1 MSQTVLYGGT
11 FNPIHRGHLDIC
23 VRARQAVDAR
33 RVLLM
38 PAAQPPHKSAGWLA
52 PDQDRLAMCALA
64 AREYDLIQ
72 VDDWEI
78 RRGGRSYTVDTL
90 GHLAAVFP
98 EEELWLLIG
107 TDMFL
112 TFTQW
117 HRWEEIGK
125 MASLLVA
132 SREEGDRERLLDQQ
146 QRLAE
151 RGVRSRLLQNP
162 PMPMSSTQIREEL
175 RRDGTTGK
183 VCPQVLDYIREKEL
197 YLHPPEELDYLRR
210 YIRPLMTDY
219 RYRHSLGVE
228 KQAVKMARRFGADQR
243 KAALAGILHDV
254 CKDMPKGAL
263 LQNILESGI
272 INGAVPHHR
281 PGGDEFAGDSGL
293 SGGPDLGGPGVP
305 RRGGDAPPLRYRP
318 EKGHDPC
325 PDPHGE
331 GTDQKAKAHL
341 PRYPGGLQ
349 RIRCDDTDHERRGL
363 MNSEELASKI
373 VKILDS
379 KKGMDIAGI
388 DIRQLTTIG
397 DYFILVTGTSS
408 PHVKALAE
416 EVEDTLSKEGIEP
429 RRIEGAQSAVWILMD
444 YQDVILHVF
453 TKETREFYNM
463 ERLWADAP
471 RMDLTGLVTEE

>member
-151 RGVRSRLLQNP
+151 QGVRSRLLQNP

-272 INGAVPHHR
+272 INGIDFKASPQLIHSYAGALYLQSHMDIHDTEVIEAVRYHTTAR
-281 PGGDEFAGDSGL
+281 AGMSLLETVVYLADLTSEDREY
-293 SGGPDLGGPGVP
+293 PDVGEM
-305 RRGGDAPPLRYRP
+305 RRLCDTDLRKAMIHALTHTVKELTRKQKP
-318 EKGHDPC
+318 IC
-325 PDPHGE
+325 PDTLGACKEYGVTIP
-331 GTDQKAKAHL
+331 TMN
-341 PRYPGGLQ
+341 GGVL
-349 RIRCDDTDHERRGL
+349 
-363 MNSEELASKI
+363 
-373 VKILDS
+373 
-379 KKGMDIAGI
+379 
-388 DIRQLTTIG
+388 
-397 DYFILVTGTSS
+397 
-408 PHVKALAE
+408 
-416 EVEDTLSKEGIEP
+416 
-429 RRIEGAQSAVWILMD
+429 
-444 YQDVILHVF
+444 
-453 TKETREFYNM
+453 
-463 ERLWADAP
+463 
-471 RMDLTGLVTEE
+471 

>member
-64 AREYDLIQ
+64 ARDYDFIQ

-132 SREEGDRERLLDQQ
+132 SREEGDREQLLDQQ

-162 PMPMSSTQIREEL
+162 PMPMSSTRIREEL
-175 RRDGTTGK
+175 RRDGTTEK

-272 INGAVPHHR
+272 INGIDFKASPQLIHSYAGALYLQSHMDIHDTEVIEAVRYHTTAR
-281 PGGDEFAGDSGL
+281 AGMSLLETVVYLADLTSEDREY
-293 SGGPDLGGPGVP
+293 PDVGEM
-305 RRGGDAPPLRYRP
+305 RRLCDTDLRKAMIHALTHTVKELTRKQKP
-318 EKGHDPC
+318 IC
-325 PDPHGE
+325 PDTLGACKEYGVTIP
-331 GTDQKAKAHL
+331 TMN
-341 PRYPGGLQ
+341 GGVL
-349 RIRCDDTDHERRGL
+349 
-363 MNSEELASKI
+363 
-373 VKILDS
+373 
-379 KKGMDIAGI
+379 
-388 DIRQLTTIG
+388 
-397 DYFILVTGTSS
+397 
-408 PHVKALAE
+408 
-416 EVEDTLSKEGIEP
+416 
-429 RRIEGAQSAVWILMD
+429 
-444 YQDVILHVF
+444 
-453 TKETREFYNM
+453 
-463 ERLWADAP
+463 
-471 RMDLTGLVTEE
+471 

>member
-151 RGVRSRLLQNP
+151 QGVRSRLLQNP

-175 RRDGTTGK
+175 RRDGTTEK

-272 INGAVPHHR
+272 INGIDFKASPQLIHSYAGALYLQSHMDIHDLEVIEAVRYHTTAR
-281 PGGDEFAGDSGL
+281 AGMSLLETVVYLADLTSEDREYGDEGEMRRLCDT
-293 SGGPDLGGPGVP
+293 DLRKAMIHALTHTVKELTRKQKPI
-305 RRGGDAPPLRYRP
+305 
-318 EKGHDPC
+318 C
-325 PDPHGE
+325 PDTLGACKEYGVTIP
-331 GTDQKAKAHL
+331 TMN
-341 PRYPGGLQ
+341 GGVL
-349 RIRCDDTDHERRGL
+349 
-363 MNSEELASKI
+363 
-373 VKILDS
+373 
-379 KKGMDIAGI
+379 
-388 DIRQLTTIG
+388 
-397 DYFILVTGTSS
+397 
-408 PHVKALAE
+408 
-416 EVEDTLSKEGIEP
+416 
-429 RRIEGAQSAVWILMD
+429 
-444 YQDVILHVF
+444 
-453 TKETREFYNM
+453 
-463 ERLWADAP
+463 
-471 RMDLTGLVTEE
+471 

>member
-146 QRLAE
+146 QKLAE

-228 KQAVKMARRFGADQR
+228 KQAVKMARRFGADQQ

-272 INGAVPHHR
+272 INGIDFKASPQLIHSYAGALYLQSHMDIHDLEVIEAVRYHTTAR
-281 PGGDEFAGDSGL
+281 AGMSLLETVVYLADLTSEDREY
-293 SGGPDLGGPGVP
+293 PDVGEM
-305 RRGGDAPPLRYRP
+305 RRLCDTDLRKAMIHALTHTVKELTRKQKP
-318 EKGHDPC
+318 IC
-325 PDPHGE
+325 PDTLGACKEYGVTIP
-331 GTDQKAKAHL
+331 TMN
-341 PRYPGGLQ
+341 GGVL
-349 RIRCDDTDHERRGL
+349 
-363 MNSEELASKI
+363 
-373 VKILDS
+373 
-379 KKGMDIAGI
+379 
-388 DIRQLTTIG
+388 
-397 DYFILVTGTSS
+397 
-408 PHVKALAE
+408 
-416 EVEDTLSKEGIEP
+416 
-429 RRIEGAQSAVWILMD
+429 
-444 YQDVILHVF
+444 
-453 TKETREFYNM
+453 
-463 ERLWADAP
+463 
-471 RMDLTGLVTEE
+471 

>member
-132 SREEGDRERLLDQQ
+132 SREEGDREQLLDQQ
-146 QRLAE
+146 QKLAE

-272 INGAVPHHR
+272 INGIDFKASPQLIHSYAGALYLQSHMDIHDTEVIEAVRYHTTAR
-281 PGGDEFAGDSGL
+281 AGMNLLETVVYLADLTSEDREY
-293 SGGPDLGGPGVP
+293 PDVGEM
-305 RRGGDAPPLRYRP
+305 RRLCDTDLRKAMIHALTHTVKELTRKQKP
-318 EKGHDPC
+318 IC
-325 PDPHGE
+325 PDTLGACKEYGVTIP
-331 GTDQKAKAHL
+331 TMN
-341 PRYPGGLQ
+341 GGVL
-349 RIRCDDTDHERRGL
+349 
-363 MNSEELASKI
+363 
-373 VKILDS
+373 
-379 KKGMDIAGI
+379 
-388 DIRQLTTIG
+388 
-397 DYFILVTGTSS
+397 
-408 PHVKALAE
+408 
-416 EVEDTLSKEGIEP
+416 
-429 RRIEGAQSAVWILMD
+429 
-444 YQDVILHVF
+444 
-453 TKETREFYNM
+453 
-463 ERLWADAP
+463 
-471 RMDLTGLVTEE
+471 

>member
-146 QRLAE
+146 QKLAE
-151 RGVRSRLLQNP
+151 QGVRSRLLQNP

-175 RRDGTTGK
+175 RRDGTTEK

-272 INGAVPHHR
+272 INGIDFKASPQLIHSYAGALYLQSHMDIHDLEVIEAVRYHTTAR
-281 PGGDEFAGDSGL
+281 AGMSLLETVVYLADLTSEDREY
-293 SGGPDLGGPGVP
+293 PDVGEM
-305 RRGGDAPPLRYRP
+305 RRLCDTDLRKAMIHALTHTVKELTRKQKP
-318 EKGHDPC
+318 IC
-325 PDPHGE
+325 PDTLGACKEYGVTIP
-331 GTDQKAKAHL
+331 TMN
-341 PRYPGGLQ
+341 GGVL
-349 RIRCDDTDHERRGL
+349 
-363 MNSEELASKI
+363 
-373 VKILDS
+373 
-379 KKGMDIAGI
+379 
-388 DIRQLTTIG
+388 
-397 DYFILVTGTSS
+397 
-408 PHVKALAE
+408 
-416 EVEDTLSKEGIEP
+416 
-429 RRIEGAQSAVWILMD
+429 
-444 YQDVILHVF
+444 
-453 TKETREFYNM
+453 
-463 ERLWADAP
+463 
-471 RMDLTGLVTEE
+471 

>member
-151 RGVRSRLLQNP
+151 QGVRSRLLQNP

-272 INGAVPHHR
+272 INGIDFKASPQLIHSYAGALYLQSHMDIHDLEVIEAVRYHTTAR
-281 PGGDEFAGDSGL
+281 AGMSLLETVVYLADLTSEDREY
-293 SGGPDLGGPGVP
+293 PDVGEM
-305 RRGGDAPPLRYRP
+305 RRLCDTDLREAMIHALTHTVRELTRKQKP
-318 EKGHDPC
+318 IC
-325 PDPHGE
+325 PDTLGACKEYGVTIP
-331 GTDQKAKAHL
+331 TMN
-341 PRYPGGLQ
+341 GGVL
-349 RIRCDDTDHERRGL
+349 
-363 MNSEELASKI
+363 
-373 VKILDS
+373 
-379 KKGMDIAGI
+379 
-388 DIRQLTTIG
+388 
-397 DYFILVTGTSS
+397 
-408 PHVKALAE
+408 
-416 EVEDTLSKEGIEP
+416 
-429 RRIEGAQSAVWILMD
+429 
-444 YQDVILHVF
+444 
-453 TKETREFYNM
+453 
-463 ERLWADAP
+463 
-471 RMDLTGLVTEE
+471 

>member
-254 CKDMPKGAL
+254 CKDMPKGPL

-272 INGAVPHHR
+272 INGI
-281 PGGDEFAGDSGL
+281 DFAACPQLIHSYAGALYLQSHM
-293 SGGPDLGGPGVP
+293 
-305 RRGGDAPPLRYRP
+305 
-318 EKGHDPC
+318 EIHDPEVIDAVRYHTTARAGMSLLETIIYLADLTSEDREYGDVGVMRRLCQEDLRGAMIHALTHTVGELSKRGKPIC
-325 PDPHGE
+325 PD
-331 GTDQKAKAHL
+331 
-341 PRYPGGLQ
+341 
-349 RIRCDDTDHERRGL
+349 
-363 MNSEELASKI
+363 
-373 VKILDS
+373 
-379 KKGMDIAGI
+379 
-388 DIRQLTTIG
+388 
-397 DYFILVTGTSS
+397 
-408 PHVKALAE
+408 
-416 EVEDTLSKEGIEP
+416 
-429 RRIEGAQSAVWILMD
+429 
-444 YQDVILHVF
+444 
-453 TKETREFYNM
+453 TREACKEYGVEIPTVNGG
-463 ERLWADAP
+463 AI
-471 RMDLTGLVTEE
+471 

>member
-125 MASLLVA
+125 MASRLVA

-146 QRLAE
+146 QKLAE
-151 RGVRSRLLQNP
+151 QGVRSRLLQNP

-272 INGAVPHHR
+272 INGIDFKASPQLIHSYAGALYLQSHMDIHDTEVIEAVRYHTTAR
-281 PGGDEFAGDSGL
+281 AGMSLLETVVYLADLTSEDREY
-293 SGGPDLGGPGVP
+293 PDVGEM
-305 RRGGDAPPLRYRP
+305 RRLCDTDLRKAMIHALTHTVKELTRKQKP
-318 EKGHDPC
+318 IC
-325 PDPHGE
+325 PDTLGACKEYGVTIP
-331 GTDQKAKAHL
+331 TMN
-341 PRYPGGLQ
+341 GGVL
-349 RIRCDDTDHERRGL
+349 
-363 MNSEELASKI
+363 
-373 VKILDS
+373 
-379 KKGMDIAGI
+379 
-388 DIRQLTTIG
+388 
-397 DYFILVTGTSS
+397 
-408 PHVKALAE
+408 
-416 EVEDTLSKEGIEP
+416 
-429 RRIEGAQSAVWILMD
+429 
-444 YQDVILHVF
+444 
-453 TKETREFYNM
+453 
-463 ERLWADAP
+463 
-471 RMDLTGLVTEE
+471 

>member
-146 QRLAE
+146 QKLAE
-151 RGVRSRLLQNP
+151 QGVRSRLLQNP

-175 RRDGTTGK
+175 RRDGTTEK

-228 KQAVKMARRFGADQR
+228 KQAVKMARRFGADQQ

-272 INGAVPHHR
+272 INGIDFKASPQLIHSYAGALYLQSHMDIHDTEVIEAVRYHTTAR
-281 PGGDEFAGDSGL
+281 AGMSLLETVVYLADLTSEDREY
-293 SGGPDLGGPGVP
+293 PDVGEM
-305 RRGGDAPPLRYRP
+305 RRLCDTDLRKAMIHALTHTVKELTRKQKP
-318 EKGHDPC
+318 IC
-325 PDPHGE
+325 PDTLGACKEYGVTIP
-331 GTDQKAKAHL
+331 TMN
-341 PRYPGGLQ
+341 GGVL
-349 RIRCDDTDHERRGL
+349 
-363 MNSEELASKI
+363 
-373 VKILDS
+373 
-379 KKGMDIAGI
+379 
-388 DIRQLTTIG
+388 
-397 DYFILVTGTSS
+397 
-408 PHVKALAE
+408 
-416 EVEDTLSKEGIEP
+416 
-429 RRIEGAQSAVWILMD
+429 
-444 YQDVILHVF
+444 
-453 TKETREFYNM
+453 
-463 ERLWADAP
+463 
-471 RMDLTGLVTEE
+471 

>member
-151 RGVRSRLLQNP
+151 QGVRSRLLQNP

-272 INGAVPHHR
+272 INGIDFKASPQLIHSYAGALYLQSHMDIHDLEVIEAVRYHTTAR
-281 PGGDEFAGDSGL
+281 AGMTLLETVVYLADLTSEDREY
-293 SGGPDLGGPGVP
+293 PDVGEM
-305 RRGGDAPPLRYRP
+305 RRLCDTDLRKAMIHALTHTVKELTRKQKP
-318 EKGHDPC
+318 IC
-325 PDPHGE
+325 PDTLGACKEYGVTIP
-331 GTDQKAKAHL
+331 TMN
-341 PRYPGGLQ
+341 GGVL
-349 RIRCDDTDHERRGL
+349 
-363 MNSEELASKI
+363 
-373 VKILDS
+373 
-379 KKGMDIAGI
+379 
-388 DIRQLTTIG
+388 
-397 DYFILVTGTSS
+397 
-408 PHVKALAE
+408 
-416 EVEDTLSKEGIEP
+416 
-429 RRIEGAQSAVWILMD
+429 
-444 YQDVILHVF
+444 
-453 TKETREFYNM
+453 
-463 ERLWADAP
+463 
-471 RMDLTGLVTEE
+471 

>member
-132 SREEGDRERLLDQQ
+132 SREEGDREQLLDQQ

-272 INGAVPHHR
+272 INGIDFKASPQLIHSYAGALYLQSHMDIHDTEVIEAVRYHTTAR
-281 PGGDEFAGDSGL
+281 AGMSLLETVVYLADLTSEDREY
-293 SGGPDLGGPGVP
+293 PDVGEM
-305 RRGGDAPPLRYRP
+305 RRLCDTDLRKAMIHALTHTVKELTRKQKP
-318 EKGHDPC
+318 IC
-325 PDPHGE
+325 PDTLGACKEYGVTIP
-331 GTDQKAKAHL
+331 TMN
-341 PRYPGGLQ
+341 GGVL
-349 RIRCDDTDHERRGL
+349 
-363 MNSEELASKI
+363 
-373 VKILDS
+373 
-379 KKGMDIAGI
+379 
-388 DIRQLTTIG
+388 
-397 DYFILVTGTSS
+397 
-408 PHVKALAE
+408 
-416 EVEDTLSKEGIEP
+416 
-429 RRIEGAQSAVWILMD
+429 
-444 YQDVILHVF
+444 
-453 TKETREFYNM
+453 
-463 ERLWADAP
+463 
-471 RMDLTGLVTEE
+471 

>member
-272 INGAVPHHR
+272 INGIDFKASPQLIHSYAGALYLQSHMDIHDLEVIEAVRYHTTAR
-281 PGGDEFAGDSGL
+281 AGMSLLETVVYLADLTSEDREY
-293 SGGPDLGGPGVP
+293 PDVGEM
-305 RRGGDAPPLRYRP
+305 RRLCDTDLRKAMIHALTHTVKELTRKQKP
-318 EKGHDPC
+318 IC
-325 PDPHGE
+325 PDTLGACKEYGVTIP
-331 GTDQKAKAHL
+331 TMN
-341 PRYPGGLQ
+341 GGVL
-349 RIRCDDTDHERRGL
+349 
-363 MNSEELASKI
+363 
-373 VKILDS
+373 
-379 KKGMDIAGI
+379 
-388 DIRQLTTIG
+388 
-397 DYFILVTGTSS
+397 
-408 PHVKALAE
+408 
-416 EVEDTLSKEGIEP
+416 
-429 RRIEGAQSAVWILMD
+429 
-444 YQDVILHVF
+444 
-453 TKETREFYNM
+453 
-463 ERLWADAP
+463 
-471 RMDLTGLVTEE
+471 

>member
-146 QRLAE
+146 QKLAE
-151 RGVRSRLLQNP
+151 QGVRSRLLQNP

-272 INGAVPHHR
+272 INGIDFKASPQLIHSYAGALYLQSHMDIHDTEVIEAVRYHTTAR
-281 PGGDEFAGDSGL
+281 AGMSLLETVVYLADLTSEDREY
-293 SGGPDLGGPGVP
+293 PDVGEM
-305 RRGGDAPPLRYRP
+305 RRLCDTDLRKAMIHALTHTVKELTRKQKP
-318 EKGHDPC
+318 IC
-325 PDPHGE
+325 PDTLGACKEYGVTIP
-331 GTDQKAKAHL
+331 TMN
-341 PRYPGGLQ
+341 GGVL
-349 RIRCDDTDHERRGL
+349 
-363 MNSEELASKI
+363 
-373 VKILDS
+373 
-379 KKGMDIAGI
+379 
-388 DIRQLTTIG
+388 
-397 DYFILVTGTSS
+397 
-408 PHVKALAE
+408 
-416 EVEDTLSKEGIEP
+416 
-429 RRIEGAQSAVWILMD
+429 
-444 YQDVILHVF
+444 
-453 TKETREFYNM
+453 
-463 ERLWADAP
+463 
-471 RMDLTGLVTEE
+471 

>member
-146 QRLAE
+146 QKLAE
-151 RGVRSRLLQNP
+151 QGVRSRLLQNP

-228 KQAVKMARRFGADQR
+228 KQAVKMARRFGADQQ

-272 INGAVPHHR
+272 INGIDFKASPQLIHSYAGALYLQSHMDIHDTEVIEAVRYHTTAR
-281 PGGDEFAGDSGL
+281 AEMSLLETVVYLADLTSEDREY
-293 SGGPDLGGPGVP
+293 PDVGEM
-305 RRGGDAPPLRYRP
+305 RRLCDTDLRKAMIHALTHTVKELTRKQKP
-318 EKGHDPC
+318 IC
-325 PDPHGE
+325 PDTLGACKEYGVTIP
-331 GTDQKAKAHL
+331 TMN
-341 PRYPGGLQ
+341 GGVL
-349 RIRCDDTDHERRGL
+349 
-363 MNSEELASKI
+363 
-373 VKILDS
+373 
-379 KKGMDIAGI
+379 
-388 DIRQLTTIG
+388 
-397 DYFILVTGTSS
+397 
-408 PHVKALAE
+408 
-416 EVEDTLSKEGIEP
+416 
-429 RRIEGAQSAVWILMD
+429 
-444 YQDVILHVF
+444 
-453 TKETREFYNM
+453 
-463 ERLWADAP
+463 
-471 RMDLTGLVTEE
+471 

>member
-272 INGAVPHHR
+272 INGIDFKASPQLIHSYAGALYLQSHMDIHDTEVIEAVRYHTTAR
-281 PGGDEFAGDSGL
+281 AGMSLLETVVYLADLTSEDREY
-293 SGGPDLGGPGVP
+293 PDVGEM
-305 RRGGDAPPLRYRP
+305 RRLCDTDLRKAMIHALTHTVKELTRKQKP
-318 EKGHDPC
+318 IC
-325 PDPHGE
+325 PDTLGACKEYGVTIP
-331 GTDQKAKAHL
+331 TMN
-341 PRYPGGLQ
+341 GGVL
-349 RIRCDDTDHERRGL
+349 
-363 MNSEELASKI
+363 
-373 VKILDS
+373 
-379 KKGMDIAGI
+379 
-388 DIRQLTTIG
+388 
-397 DYFILVTGTSS
+397 
-408 PHVKALAE
+408 
-416 EVEDTLSKEGIEP
+416 
-429 RRIEGAQSAVWILMD
+429 
-444 YQDVILHVF
+444 
-453 TKETREFYNM
+453 
-463 ERLWADAP
+463 
-471 RMDLTGLVTEE
+471 

>member
-272 INGAVPHHR
+272 INGIDFKASPQLIHSYAGALYLQSHMDIHDTEVIEAVRYHTTAR
-281 PGGDEFAGDSGL
+281 AGMSLLETVVYLADLTSEDREY
-293 SGGPDLGGPGVP
+293 PDVGEM
-305 RRGGDAPPLRYRP
+305 RRLCDTDLRKAMIHALTHTVKELTRKQKP
-318 EKGHDPC
+318 IC
-325 PDPHGE
+325 PDTLGACKEYCVTIP
-331 GTDQKAKAHL
+331 TMN
-341 PRYPGGLQ
+341 GGVL
-349 RIRCDDTDHERRGL
+349 
-363 MNSEELASKI
+363 
-373 VKILDS
+373 
-379 KKGMDIAGI
+379 
-388 DIRQLTTIG
+388 
-397 DYFILVTGTSS
+397 
-408 PHVKALAE
+408 
-416 EVEDTLSKEGIEP
+416 
-429 RRIEGAQSAVWILMD
+429 
-444 YQDVILHVF
+444 
-453 TKETREFYNM
+453 
-463 ERLWADAP
+463 
-471 RMDLTGLVTEE
+471 

>member
-64 AREYDLIQ
+64 AREYDHIQ

-151 RGVRSRLLQNP
+151 QGVRSRLLQNP

-228 KQAVKMARRFGADQR
+228 KQVVKMARRFGADQR

-272 INGAVPHHR
+272 INGIDFKASPQLIHSYAGALYLQSHMDIHDTEVIEAVRYHTTAR
-281 PGGDEFAGDSGL
+281 AGMSLLETVVYLADLTSEDREY
-293 SGGPDLGGPGVP
+293 PDVGEM
-305 RRGGDAPPLRYRP
+305 RRLCDTDLRKAMIHALTHTVKELTRKQKP
-318 EKGHDPC
+318 IC
-325 PDPHGE
+325 PDTLGACKEYGVTIP
-331 GTDQKAKAHL
+331 TMN
-341 PRYPGGLQ
+341 GGVL
-349 RIRCDDTDHERRGL
+349 
-363 MNSEELASKI
+363 
-373 VKILDS
+373 
-379 KKGMDIAGI
+379 
-388 DIRQLTTIG
+388 
-397 DYFILVTGTSS
+397 
-408 PHVKALAE
+408 
-416 EVEDTLSKEGIEP
+416 
-429 RRIEGAQSAVWILMD
+429 
-444 YQDVILHVF
+444 
-453 TKETREFYNM
+453 
-463 ERLWADAP
+463 
-471 RMDLTGLVTEE
+471 

>member
-117 HRWEEIGK
+117 HRWEEIGR

-272 INGAVPHHR
+272 INGIDFKASPQLIHSYAGALYLQSHMDIHDTEVIEAVRYHTTAR
-281 PGGDEFAGDSGL
+281 AGMSLLETVVYLADLTSEDREY
-293 SGGPDLGGPGVP
+293 PDVGEM
-305 RRGGDAPPLRYRP
+305 RRLCDTDLRKAMIHALTHTVKELTRKQKP
-318 EKGHDPC
+318 IC
-325 PDPHGE
+325 PDTLGACKEYGVTIP
-331 GTDQKAKAHL
+331 TMN
-341 PRYPGGLQ
+341 GGVL
-349 RIRCDDTDHERRGL
+349 
-363 MNSEELASKI
+363 
-373 VKILDS
+373 
-379 KKGMDIAGI
+379 
-388 DIRQLTTIG
+388 
-397 DYFILVTGTSS
+397 
-408 PHVKALAE
+408 
-416 EVEDTLSKEGIEP
+416 
-429 RRIEGAQSAVWILMD
+429 
-444 YQDVILHVF
+444 
-453 TKETREFYNM
+453 
-463 ERLWADAP
+463 
-471 RMDLTGLVTEE
+471 

>member
-132 SREEGDRERLLDQQ
+132 SREEGDREQLLDQQ
-146 QRLAE
+146 QKLAE

-272 INGAVPHHR
+272 INGIDFKASPQLIHSY
-281 PGGDEFAGDSGL
+281 AGALYLQSHMDI
-293 SGGPDLGGPGVP
+293 
-305 RRGGDAPPLRYRP
+305 
-318 EKGHDPC
+318 HDPEVIEAVRYHTTARAGMSLLETVVYLADLTSEDREYPDVGEMRRLCDTDLRKAMIHALTHTVKELTRKQKPIC
-325 PDPHGE
+325 PDTLGACKEYGVTIP
-331 GTDQKAKAHL
+331 TMN
-341 PRYPGGLQ
+341 GGVL
-349 RIRCDDTDHERRGL
+349 
-363 MNSEELASKI
+363 
-373 VKILDS
+373 
-379 KKGMDIAGI
+379 
-388 DIRQLTTIG
+388 
-397 DYFILVTGTSS
+397 
-408 PHVKALAE
+408 
-416 EVEDTLSKEGIEP
+416 
-429 RRIEGAQSAVWILMD
+429 
-444 YQDVILHVF
+444 
-453 TKETREFYNM
+453 
-463 ERLWADAP
+463 
-471 RMDLTGLVTEE
+471 

>member
-151 RGVRSRLLQNP
+151 QGVRSRLLQNP

-175 RRDGTTGK
+175 RRDGTTEK

-272 INGAVPHHR
+272 INGIDFKASPQLIHSYAGALYLQSHMDIHDLEVIEAVRYHTTAR
-281 PGGDEFAGDSGL
+281 AGMSLLETVVYLADLTSEDREY
-293 SGGPDLGGPGVP
+293 PDVGEM
-305 RRGGDAPPLRYRP
+305 RRLCDTDLRKAMIHALTHTVKELTRKQKP
-318 EKGHDPC
+318 IC
-325 PDPHGE
+325 PDTLGACKEYGVTIP
-331 GTDQKAKAHL
+331 TMN
-341 PRYPGGLQ
+341 GGVL
-349 RIRCDDTDHERRGL
+349 
-363 MNSEELASKI
+363 
-373 VKILDS
+373 
-379 KKGMDIAGI
+379 
-388 DIRQLTTIG
+388 
-397 DYFILVTGTSS
+397 
-408 PHVKALAE
+408 
-416 EVEDTLSKEGIEP
+416 
-429 RRIEGAQSAVWILMD
+429 
-444 YQDVILHVF
+444 
-453 TKETREFYNM
+453 
-463 ERLWADAP
+463 
-471 RMDLTGLVTEE
+471 

>member
-146 QRLAE
+146 QKLAE
-151 RGVRSRLLQNP
+151 QGVRSRLLQNP
-162 PMPMSSTQIREEL
+162 PMPMSSTQILEEL

-272 INGAVPHHR
+272 INGIDFKASPQLIHSYAGALYLQSHMDIHDTEVIEAVRYHTTAR
-281 PGGDEFAGDSGL
+281 AGMSLLETVVYLADLTSEDREY
-293 SGGPDLGGPGVP
+293 PDVGEM
-305 RRGGDAPPLRYRP
+305 RRLCDTDLRKAMIHALTHTVKELTRKQKP
-318 EKGHDPC
+318 IC
-325 PDPHGE
+325 PDTLGACKEYGVTIP
-331 GTDQKAKAHL
+331 TMN
-341 PRYPGGLQ
+341 GGVL
-349 RIRCDDTDHERRGL
+349 
-363 MNSEELASKI
+363 
-373 VKILDS
+373 
-379 KKGMDIAGI
+379 
-388 DIRQLTTIG
+388 
-397 DYFILVTGTSS
+397 
-408 PHVKALAE
+408 
-416 EVEDTLSKEGIEP
+416 
-429 RRIEGAQSAVWILMD
+429 
-444 YQDVILHVF
+444 
-453 TKETREFYNM
+453 
-463 ERLWADAP
+463 
-471 RMDLTGLVTEE
+471 

>member
-132 SREEGDRERLLDQQ
+132 SREEGDREQLLDQQ
-146 QRLAE
+146 QKLAE
-151 RGVRSRLLQNP
+151 QGVRSRLLQNP

-175 RRDGTTGK
+175 RRDGTTEK

-272 INGAVPHHR
+272 INGIDFKASPQLIHSYAGALYLQSHMDIHDTEVIEAVRYHTTAR
-281 PGGDEFAGDSGL
+281 AGMSLLETVVYLADLTSEDREY
-293 SGGPDLGGPGVP
+293 PDVGEM
-305 RRGGDAPPLRYRP
+305 RRLCDTDLRKAMIHALTHTVKELTRKQKP
-318 EKGHDPC
+318 IC
-325 PDPHGE
+325 PDTLGACKEYGVTIP
-331 GTDQKAKAHL
+331 TMN
-341 PRYPGGLQ
+341 GGVL
-349 RIRCDDTDHERRGL
+349 
-363 MNSEELASKI
+363 
-373 VKILDS
+373 
-379 KKGMDIAGI
+379 
-388 DIRQLTTIG
+388 
-397 DYFILVTGTSS
+397 
-408 PHVKALAE
+408 
-416 EVEDTLSKEGIEP
+416 
-429 RRIEGAQSAVWILMD
+429 
-444 YQDVILHVF
+444 
-453 TKETREFYNM
+453 
-463 ERLWADAP
+463 
-471 RMDLTGLVTEE
+471 

>member
-117 HRWEEIGK
+117 HRWKEIGK

-132 SREEGDRERLLDQQ
+132 SREEGDREQLLDQQ

-272 INGAVPHHR
+272 INGIDFKASPQLIHSYAGALYLQSHMDIHDTEVIEAVRYHTTAR
-281 PGGDEFAGDSGL
+281 AGMSLLETVVYLADLTSEDREY
-293 SGGPDLGGPGVP
+293 PDVGEM
-305 RRGGDAPPLRYRP
+305 RRLCDTDLRKAMIHALTHTVKELTRKQKP
-318 EKGHDPC
+318 IC
-325 PDPHGE
+325 PDTLGACKEYGVTIP
-331 GTDQKAKAHL
+331 TMN
-341 PRYPGGLQ
+341 GGVL
-349 RIRCDDTDHERRGL
+349 
-363 MNSEELASKI
+363 
-373 VKILDS
+373 
-379 KKGMDIAGI
+379 
-388 DIRQLTTIG
+388 
-397 DYFILVTGTSS
+397 
-408 PHVKALAE
+408 
-416 EVEDTLSKEGIEP
+416 
-429 RRIEGAQSAVWILMD
+429 
-444 YQDVILHVF
+444 
-453 TKETREFYNM
+453 
-463 ERLWADAP
+463 
-471 RMDLTGLVTEE
+471 

>member
-1 MSQTVLYGGT
+1 
-11 FNPIHRGHLDIC
+11 
-23 VRARQAVDAR
+23 
-33 RVLLM
+33 M

-64 AREYDLIQ
+64 ARDYDFIQ

-132 SREEGDRERLLDQQ
+132 SREEGDREQLLDQQ

-162 PMPMSSTQIREEL
+162 PMPMSSTRIREEL
-175 RRDGTTGK
+175 RRDGTTEK

-272 INGAVPHHR
+272 INGIDFKASPQLIHSYAGALYLQSHMDIHDTEVIEAVRYHTTAR
-281 PGGDEFAGDSGL
+281 AGMSLLETVVYLADLTSEDREY
-293 SGGPDLGGPGVP
+293 PDVGEM
-305 RRGGDAPPLRYRP
+305 RRLCDTDLRKAMIHALTHTVKELTRKQKP
-318 EKGHDPC
+318 IC
-325 PDPHGE
+325 PDTLGACKEYGVTIP
-331 GTDQKAKAHL
+331 TMN
-341 PRYPGGLQ
+341 GGVL
-349 RIRCDDTDHERRGL
+349 
-363 MNSEELASKI
+363 
-373 VKILDS
+373 
-379 KKGMDIAGI
+379 
-388 DIRQLTTIG
+388 
-397 DYFILVTGTSS
+397 
-408 PHVKALAE
+408 
-416 EVEDTLSKEGIEP
+416 
-429 RRIEGAQSAVWILMD
+429 
-444 YQDVILHVF
+444 
-453 TKETREFYNM
+453 
-463 ERLWADAP
+463 
-471 RMDLTGLVTEE
+471 

>member
-1 MSQTVLYGGT
+1 MSRTVLYGGT
-11 FNPIHRGHLDIC
+11 FNPIHRGHLNIC
-23 VRARQAVDAR
+23 LRAREAVEADE
-33 RVLLM
+33 VLLM

-132 SREEGDRERLLDQQ
+132 SREEGDREQLLAQQ

-175 RRDGTTGK
+175 RRDGTTEK

-219 RYRHSLGVE
+219 RYHHSLGVE

-243 KAALAGILHDV
+243 RAALAGILHDV

-272 INGAVPHHR
+272 INGIDFKASPQLIHSY
-281 PGGDEFAGDSGL
+281 AGALYLQSHMDI
-293 SGGPDLGGPGVP
+293 
-305 RRGGDAPPLRYRP
+305 
-318 EKGHDPC
+318 HDPEVIEAVRYHTTARAGMSLLETVVYLADLTSEDREYPDVGEMRRLCDTDLRKAMIHALTHTVKELTRKQKPIC
-325 PDPHGE
+325 PDTLGACKEYGVTIP
-331 GTDQKAKAHL
+331 TMN
-341 PRYPGGLQ
+341 GGVL
-349 RIRCDDTDHERRGL
+349 
-363 MNSEELASKI
+363 
-373 VKILDS
+373 
-379 KKGMDIAGI
+379 
-388 DIRQLTTIG
+388 
-397 DYFILVTGTSS
+397 
-408 PHVKALAE
+408 
-416 EVEDTLSKEGIEP
+416 
-429 RRIEGAQSAVWILMD
+429 
-444 YQDVILHVF
+444 
-453 TKETREFYNM
+453 
-463 ERLWADAP
+463 
-471 RMDLTGLVTEE
+471 

>member
-23 VRARQAVDAR
+23 VRARHAVDAR

-64 AREYDLIQ
+64 ARDYDFIQ

-132 SREEGDRERLLDQQ
+132 SREEGDRVQLLAQQ

-162 PMPMSSTQIREEL
+162 PMPMSSTRIREEL
-175 RRDGTTGK
+175 RRDGTTEK

-272 INGAVPHHR
+272 INGIDFKASPQLIHSY
-281 PGGDEFAGDSGL
+281 AGALYLQSHMDI
-293 SGGPDLGGPGVP
+293 
-305 RRGGDAPPLRYRP
+305 
-318 EKGHDPC
+318 HDPEVIEAVRYHTTARAGMSLLETVVYLADLTSEDREYPDVGEMRRLCDTDLRKAMIHALTHTVKELTRKQKPIC
-325 PDPHGE
+325 PDTLGACKEYGVTIP
-331 GTDQKAKAHL
+331 TMN
-341 PRYPGGLQ
+341 GGVL
-349 RIRCDDTDHERRGL
+349 
-363 MNSEELASKI
+363 
-373 VKILDS
+373 
-379 KKGMDIAGI
+379 
-388 DIRQLTTIG
+388 
-397 DYFILVTGTSS
+397 
-408 PHVKALAE
+408 
-416 EVEDTLSKEGIEP
+416 
-429 RRIEGAQSAVWILMD
+429 
-444 YQDVILHVF
+444 
-453 TKETREFYNM
+453 
-463 ERLWADAP
+463 
-471 RMDLTGLVTEE
+471 

>member
-146 QRLAE
+146 QKLAE
-151 RGVRSRLLQNP
+151 QGVRSRLLQNP

-272 INGAVPHHR
+272 INGIDFKASPQLIHSYAGALYLQSHMDIHDLEVIEAVRYHTTAR
-281 PGGDEFAGDSGL
+281 AGMSLLETVVYLADLTSEDREY
-293 SGGPDLGGPGVP
+293 PDVGEM
-305 RRGGDAPPLRYRP
+305 RRLCDTDLRKAMIHALTHTVKELTRKQKP
-318 EKGHDPC
+318 IC
-325 PDPHGE
+325 PDTLGACKEYGVTIP
-331 GTDQKAKAHL
+331 TMN
-341 PRYPGGLQ
+341 GGVL
-349 RIRCDDTDHERRGL
+349 
-363 MNSEELASKI
+363 
-373 VKILDS
+373 
-379 KKGMDIAGI
+379 
-388 DIRQLTTIG
+388 
-397 DYFILVTGTSS
+397 
-408 PHVKALAE
+408 
-416 EVEDTLSKEGIEP
+416 
-429 RRIEGAQSAVWILMD
+429 
-444 YQDVILHVF
+444 
-453 TKETREFYNM
+453 
-463 ERLWADAP
+463 
-471 RMDLTGLVTEE
+471 

>member
-132 SREEGDRERLLDQQ
+132 SREEGDREQLLDQQ

-197 YLHPPEELDYLRR
+197 YLPPPEELDYLRR

-272 INGAVPHHR
+272 INGIDFKASPQLIHSYAGALYLQSHMDIHDTEVIEAVRYHTTAR
-281 PGGDEFAGDSGL
+281 AGMSLLETVVYLADLTSEDREY
-293 SGGPDLGGPGVP
+293 PDVGEM
-305 RRGGDAPPLRYRP
+305 RRLCDTDLRKAMIHALTHTVKELTRKQKP
-318 EKGHDPC
+318 IC
-325 PDPHGE
+325 PDTLGACKEYGVTIP
-331 GTDQKAKAHL
+331 TMN
-341 PRYPGGLQ
+341 GGVL
-349 RIRCDDTDHERRGL
+349 
-363 MNSEELASKI
+363 
-373 VKILDS
+373 
-379 KKGMDIAGI
+379 
-388 DIRQLTTIG
+388 
-397 DYFILVTGTSS
+397 
-408 PHVKALAE
+408 
-416 EVEDTLSKEGIEP
+416 
-429 RRIEGAQSAVWILMD
+429 
-444 YQDVILHVF
+444 
-453 TKETREFYNM
+453 
-463 ERLWADAP
+463 
-471 RMDLTGLVTEE
+471 

>member
-132 SREEGDRERLLDQQ
+132 SREEGDREQLLDQQ
-146 QRLAE
+146 QKLAE

-243 KAALAGILHDV
+243 KAALAGILHDI

-272 INGAVPHHR
+272 INGIDFKASPQLIHSY
-281 PGGDEFAGDSGL
+281 AGALYLQSHMDI
-293 SGGPDLGGPGVP
+293 
-305 RRGGDAPPLRYRP
+305 
-318 EKGHDPC
+318 HDPEVIEAVRYHTTARAGMSLLETVVYLADLTSEDREYPDVGEMRRLCDTDLRKAMIHALTHTVKELTRKQKPIC
-325 PDPHGE
+325 PDTLGACKEYGVTIP
-331 GTDQKAKAHL
+331 TMN
-341 PRYPGGLQ
+341 GGVL
-349 RIRCDDTDHERRGL
+349 
-363 MNSEELASKI
+363 
-373 VKILDS
+373 
-379 KKGMDIAGI
+379 
-388 DIRQLTTIG
+388 
-397 DYFILVTGTSS
+397 
-408 PHVKALAE
+408 
-416 EVEDTLSKEGIEP
+416 
-429 RRIEGAQSAVWILMD
+429 
-444 YQDVILHVF
+444 
-453 TKETREFYNM
+453 
-463 ERLWADAP
+463 
-471 RMDLTGLVTEE
+471 

>member
-23 VRARQAVDAR
+23 VRAREAVGAG

-272 INGAVPHHR
+272 INGIDFKASPQLIHSYAGALYLQSHMDIHDTEVIEAVRYHTTAR
-281 PGGDEFAGDSGL
+281 AGMSLLETVVYLADLTSEDREY
-293 SGGPDLGGPGVP
+293 PDVGEM
-305 RRGGDAPPLRYRP
+305 RRLCDTDLRKAMIHALTHTVKELTRKQKP
-318 EKGHDPC
+318 IC
-325 PDPHGE
+325 PDTLGACKEYGVTIP
-331 GTDQKAKAHL
+331 TMN
-341 PRYPGGLQ
+341 GGVL
-349 RIRCDDTDHERRGL
+349 
-363 MNSEELASKI
+363 
-373 VKILDS
+373 
-379 KKGMDIAGI
+379 
-388 DIRQLTTIG
+388 
-397 DYFILVTGTSS
+397 
-408 PHVKALAE
+408 
-416 EVEDTLSKEGIEP
+416 
-429 RRIEGAQSAVWILMD
+429 
-444 YQDVILHVF
+444 
-453 TKETREFYNM
+453 
-463 ERLWADAP
+463 
-471 RMDLTGLVTEE
+471 

>member
-146 QRLAE
+146 QKLAE
-151 RGVRSRLLQNP
+151 QGVRSRLLQNP

-175 RRDGTTGK
+175 RRDGTTEK

-210 YIRPLMTDY
+210 YIRSLMTDY

-243 KAALAGILHDV
+243 KAALAGILHDI

-272 INGAVPHHR
+272 INGIDFKASPQLIHSYAGALYLQSHMDIHDLEVIEAVRYHTTAR
-281 PGGDEFAGDSGL
+281 AGMSLLETVVYLADLTSEDREY
-293 SGGPDLGGPGVP
+293 PDVGEM
-305 RRGGDAPPLRYRP
+305 RRLCDTDLRKAMIHALTHTVKELTRKQKP
-318 EKGHDPC
+318 IC
-325 PDPHGE
+325 PDTLGACKEYGVTIP
-331 GTDQKAKAHL
+331 TMN
-341 PRYPGGLQ
+341 GGVL
-349 RIRCDDTDHERRGL
+349 
-363 MNSEELASKI
+363 
-373 VKILDS
+373 
-379 KKGMDIAGI
+379 
-388 DIRQLTTIG
+388 
-397 DYFILVTGTSS
+397 
-408 PHVKALAE
+408 
-416 EVEDTLSKEGIEP
+416 
-429 RRIEGAQSAVWILMD
+429 
-444 YQDVILHVF
+444 
-453 TKETREFYNM
+453 
-463 ERLWADAP
+463 
-471 RMDLTGLVTEE
+471 

>member
-132 SREEGDRERLLDQQ
+132 SREEGDQERLLDQQ

-151 RGVRSRLLQNP
+151 QGVRSRLLQNP

-272 INGAVPHHR
+272 INGIDFKASPQLIHSY
-281 PGGDEFAGDSGL
+281 AGALYLQSHMDI
-293 SGGPDLGGPGVP
+293 
-305 RRGGDAPPLRYRP
+305 
-318 EKGHDPC
+318 HDPEVIEAVRYHTTARAGMSLLETVVYLADLTSEDREYPDVGEMRRLCDTDLRKAMIHALTHTVKELTRKQKPIC
-325 PDPHGE
+325 PDTLGACKEYGVTIP
-331 GTDQKAKAHL
+331 TMN
-341 PRYPGGLQ
+341 GGVL
-349 RIRCDDTDHERRGL
+349 
-363 MNSEELASKI
+363 
-373 VKILDS
+373 
-379 KKGMDIAGI
+379 
-388 DIRQLTTIG
+388 
-397 DYFILVTGTSS
+397 
-408 PHVKALAE
+408 
-416 EVEDTLSKEGIEP
+416 
-429 RRIEGAQSAVWILMD
+429 
-444 YQDVILHVF
+444 
-453 TKETREFYNM
+453 
-463 ERLWADAP
+463 
-471 RMDLTGLVTEE
+471 